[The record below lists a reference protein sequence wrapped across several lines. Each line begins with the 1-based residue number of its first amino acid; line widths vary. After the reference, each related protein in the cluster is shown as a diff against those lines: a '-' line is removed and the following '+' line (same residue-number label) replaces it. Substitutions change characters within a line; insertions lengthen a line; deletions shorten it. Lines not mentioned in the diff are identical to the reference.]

1 MRAKLSPAPDI
12 GIRSLSIALNAY
24 CLVAA
29 DSAGYC
35 HVWTLKNGE
44 ELVPLQKFPAHE
56 DYILKCLI
64 SPDVN
69 YLATCSADK
78 TVKIWNLAPETG
90 YQLKK
95 TLYGH
100 HKWVWDCAFSC
111 DSQLLVT
118 CSSDTVAK
126 IWNIDS
132 GEVIRNFTGHSR
144 GINCLAL
151 NDRSV

>member
-95 TLYGH
+95 DSLWSSQMGLGL
-100 HKWVWDCAFSC
+100 CFQLRFST
-111 DSQLLVT
+111 T
-118 CSSDTVAK
+118 CYMLK
-126 IWNIDS
+126 
-132 GEVIRNFTGHSR
+132 
-144 GINCLAL
+144 
-151 NDRSV
+151 